1 MSLLLQANKTP
12 VPRNIPLALPLPE
25 WLLVII
31 LVLSFLLHILFVN
44 LMVGGSILTLW
55 AEIRGKRDSDYDVF
69 ANELAKTVTVNK
81 SLAVVLGIAPLL
93 SINVL
98 YTVYFYSANALTGFM
113 WILIIPLVTVAF
125 LLTYLHKYTWEVMQ
139 AYKSLHIAIIGLAV
153 LIFLFIPLIFL
164 VNINLMLFPEKWG
177 SIQGFFSA
185 LALPNVFPRYF
196 HFICASLA
204 VTGLFICWYARRPNY
219 PVEQLFTKWTRYDI
233 IRIGYTLALAASTAQ
248 FFFGPLL
255 LVTLPSKGIGI
266 NLIGVILTGAILA
279 LPAMWWMWKGL
290 TGARAH
296 IDRNFWKVV
305 LFFSLTVLFMASGR
319 HVYRANALEPH
330 QKLMAAQTAEFEK
343 QSKEAREGAAI
354 NSAEGV
360 KENGDAPG
368 EAIFKANCSA
378 CHAKDRK
385 IVGPPMTEMVEIYQG
400 KQEDMKHWI
409 LSPGKKRADA
419 PQMPGFPQL
428 TDKQLNDLT
437 IYILSI
443 Q

>member
-1 MSLLLQANKTP
+1 
-12 VPRNIPLALPLPE
+12 
-25 WLLVII
+25 
-31 LVLSFLLHILFVN
+31 
-44 LMVGGSILTLW
+44 
-55 AEIRGKRDSDYDVF
+55 
-69 ANELAKTVTVNK
+69 
-81 SLAVVLGIAPLL
+81 
-93 SINVL
+93 
-98 YTVYFYSANALTGFM
+98 
-113 WILIIPLVTVAF
+113 
-125 LLTYLHKYTWEVMQ
+125 
-139 AYKSLHIAIIGLAV
+139 
-153 LIFLFIPLIFL
+153 
-164 VNINLMLFPEKWG
+164 
-177 SIQGFFSA
+177 
-185 LALPNVFPRYF
+185 
-196 HFICASLA
+196 
-204 VTGLFICWYARRPNY
+204 
-219 PVEQLFTKWTRYDI
+219 
-233 IRIGYTLALAASTAQ
+233 
-248 FFFGPLL
+248 
-255 LVTLPSKGIGI
+255 
-266 NLIGVILTGAILA
+266 
-279 LPAMWWMWKGL
+279 
-290 TGARAH
+290 
-296 IDRNFWKVV
+296 
-305 LFFSLTVLFMASGR
+305 MASGR